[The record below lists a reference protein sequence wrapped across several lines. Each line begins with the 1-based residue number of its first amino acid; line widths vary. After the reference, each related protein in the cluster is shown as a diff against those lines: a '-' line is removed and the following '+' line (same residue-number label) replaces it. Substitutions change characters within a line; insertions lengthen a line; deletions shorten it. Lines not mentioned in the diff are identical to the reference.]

1 MSFDWIAAAKSE
13 VISVARLKM
22 FLQLN
27 SDFIS
32 QDNFLY
38 EANRKYIS
46 IAIYIT
52 EQYLLFCY

>member
-46 IAIYIT
+46 IAI
-52 EQYLLFCY
+52 